1 MNQDPWRA
9 SSSTTA
15 SSGRSSLRR
24 TGSSQGFT
32 LSSVTALLPTSKRT
46 RLLFVAVSTCIA
58 GMVFTSVL
66 ASSDARPAATGASSA
81 SVPTVEALP
90 TAPSDAQ
97 GRITYHM
104 TLDELDGMPANIH
117 PWTKIE
123 LWVAWDPPITDEPLV
138 QLLNDDIYVESVL
151 PPVVQ
156 GGSHVVKLAVRPKDR
171 VDLVYADRYGALSVM
186 IAANQ
191 TSD

>member
-32 LSSVTALLPTSKRT
+32 LSDVGGSLPGGRRA
-46 RLLFVAVSTCIA
+46 RLLSVAILTCIA
-58 GMVFTSVL
+58 GIVL
-66 ASSDARPAATGASSA
+66 SSA
-81 SVPTVEALP
+81 LTPSETRTTKIASPTAALPSSEALP
-90 TAPSDAQ
+90 TPPLNAQ

-104 TLDELDGMPANIH
+104 TLDELDGMPANVR

-151 PPVVQ
+151 PPIAQ
-156 GGSHVVKLAVRPKDR
+156 GGSHVVKLAVRPRDR

-186 IAANQ
+186 IAAEQ
-191 TSD
+191 ASD